1 VAHKLCPHCYNYDK
15 RTDVYRCR
23 DCGCVFCAV
32 CAAPKGILNVYC
44 PECKGRAHRIGR
56 VE

>member
-1 VAHKLCPHCYNYDK
+1 MAHKLCPHCYNYDK